1 MLLNAQL
8 QHCHLPP
15 PVRAVQLWRAYRGV
29 FSIVGSY
36 FWQPLCARS
45 TLKSD
50 LLRNRLSRSNDN
62 AVACRAF
69 MHAICHTDTW
79 IYPAFEAAVGFP
91 SLGCPYCSAVNCHL
105 IMPKLSPEERRL
117 CAELYAKNW
126 SITDIGKHL
135 NCDRKTVRDWVNR
148 GQDSSETYED
158 LPRSGRSSTLSA
170 ADHKAARRMALSG
183 QTATKVA
190 ASLSKKKQQ
199 PVSVATVI
207 RTLATGKDPLLWVPV
222 NRGRV
227 LSPKN
232 KGLRAKF
239 CAANKNKQTGTWV
252 FGDSKF
258 YYMYRDGAGRLR
270 WKWQN
275 LQQMQSVISSGS
287 PVVLHFYG
295 FVAKGYKS
303 KLYFVPPTA
312 PAGSKAR
319 KHREAYAS
327 KHFIELLPK
336 VKRDLKKGGKDS
348 ARHPVVLDCAKQHTS
363 DVSKAAIQA
372 QQLHLVKD
380 FPAQSWDI
388 NIIENVWGV
397 LDGKLK
403 AMGGPFPRGPG
414 GWCRRVRA
422 AWKAIDQRTIDKLIR
437 AVPKRMREIEQRE
450 GEWLFRKRSKK

>member
-8 QHCHLPP
+8 QHCQVPP
-15 PVRAVQLWRAYRGV
+15 PVRAVQLWRADRGV
-29 FSIVGSY
+29 FSTVGSY
-36 FWQPLCARS
+36 FWKPLCACS

-50 LLRNRLSRSNDN
+50 LLRNSLSWSNDN
-62 AVACRAF
+62 VVARGAM
-69 MHAICHTDTW
+69 MHAICHIGTW
-79 IYPAFEAAVGFP
+79 IYPPFKAAVGFP

-105 IMPKLSPEERRL
+105 IMPKLTPAERRL
-117 CAELYAKNW
+117 CAKLYAENW
-126 SITDIGKHL
+126 SIKDIGIRL
-135 NCDRKTVRDWVNR
+135 DCDRKTVREWLNR
-148 GQDSSETYED
+148 AQNSSETFED

-170 ADHKAARRMALSG
+170 ADHAAARRMALAG
-183 QTATKVA
+183 KTATKVA
-190 ASLSKKKQQ
+190 ASLSKKKKQ

-227 LSPKN
+227 LSAKN

-239 CAANKNKQTGTWV
+239 CAASKRKQCGSWV
-252 FGDSKF
+252 YGDSKF
-258 YYMYRDGAGRLR
+258 YYMYKDGAGRLR

-319 KHREAYAS
+319 KHKEAYAS

-336 VKRDLKKGGKDS
+336 VKRDLQKGGKDN
-348 ARHPVVLDCAKQHTS
+348 ARHPVVLDRAKQHTS
-363 DVSKAAIQA
+363 DASKAAVQA
-372 QQLHLVKD
+372 QQLHLVKG

-403 AMGGPFPRGPG
+403 AMGGPFPRGPA
-414 GWCRRVRA
+414 GWCRRVKRA
-422 AWKAIDQRTIDKLIR
+422 WDDIDQATIDKLIK
-437 AVPKRMREIEQRE
+437 AVPKRMAAIEQRE